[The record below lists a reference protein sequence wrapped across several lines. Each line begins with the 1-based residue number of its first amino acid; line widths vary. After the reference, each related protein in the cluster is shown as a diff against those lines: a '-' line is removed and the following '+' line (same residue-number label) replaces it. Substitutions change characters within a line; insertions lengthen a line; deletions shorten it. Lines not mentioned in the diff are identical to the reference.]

1 RVASSAT
8 SKTSELANKP
18 KRNKGINKAK
28 QKIRNHSHQR
38 DSDISADEAEEQ
50 MPEKRQRISMVHLYA
65 TKQTKFDY
73 KCNICAKVI
82 YIITHV
88 TTHLIIL
95 SLINFFKC
103 DYLRVI
109 RCSVGTNASIRRH
122 LANIHELTNLKS
134 KSQAL
139 KNGAKID
146 PVQKT
151 VLDATVI
158 KAIIIDGRPF
168 TDFKKQGNIET
179 K

>member
-1 RVASSAT
+1 
-8 SKTSELANKP
+8 
-18 KRNKGINKAK
+18 
-28 QKIRNHSHQR
+28 
-38 DSDISADEAEEQ
+38 

-73 KCNICAKVI
+73 KCNICAK
-82 YIITHV
+82 
-88 TTHLIIL
+88 
-95 SLINFFKC
+95 
-103 DYLRVI
+103 VI

-168 TDFKKQGNIET
+168 TDFKKQ
-179 K
+179 